1 MFIFQIFKQF
11 RDHNVRFILQR
22 SAISELLYM
31 RHDFKYVSLSYTKNS
46 IRCKTTIPVKGGD
59 VLSFLPKGLTACLH
73 KIKTR
78 KIVKIQ
84 IQIIAEQRVIVS
96 TYYPRADTFCNR
108 LCCTLTDFLC
118 VNIFK
123 TSTQAMVSIVLVK
136 F

>member
-1 MFIFQIFKQF
+1 MLDLFSK
-11 RDHNVRFILQR
+11 NT
-22 SAISELLYM
+22 ISELLYL

-84 IQIIAEQRVIVS
+84 IQIIVVKSLCMLIHVLTPLYS
-96 TYYPRADTFCNR
+96 S
-108 LCCTLTDFLC
+108 LCCRLTDL
-118 VNIFK
+118 
-123 TSTQAMVSIVLVK
+123 
-136 F
+136 